1 MDSKLWPPGCL
12 VWMRAANSDNLHVAD
27 STDHEGRPHGICGSL
42 LNPHAPAGTHARCPR
57 CEQAVSLP
65 LCSDGS
71 VLRPV
76 WSSRGGWDLHCV
88 THGNLQLGAF
98 PSELELIRY
107 YRGTKGLA

>member
-1 MDSKLWPPGCL
+1 MDSNLWPPGCL
-12 VWMRAANSDNLHVAD
+12 VWMKSANGYHLHVAD
-27 STDHEGRPHGICGSL
+27 RTDHEGRPIGMCGSL
-42 LNPHAPAGTHARCPR
+42 LNQHAPTAHWPRCPR
-57 CEQAVSLP
+57 CEQAVNLP

-88 THGNLQLGAF
+88 THGNLKLGGFA
-98 PSELELIRY
+98 SELELIRY